1 MVALATRLRNKGV
14 EVTIVTP
21 SRAPMSLQFLL
32 VDVPTFITDD
42 PASRDPL
49 ERADAIA
56 VLDTAEPKRLGGL
69 PAHLERVGGVLIDHH
84 PVVGDALVEPS
95 IRDPS
100 ACATGELVFDLL
112 SLDDCSLNC
121 AEAEAIY
128 VALVTDTG
136 SFQFS
141 NTSSRTHAIVA
152 ELIDAGVDPG
162 AMYRALYGG
171 YTRGKLALV
180 SLALENLE
188 VDPLT
193 PIAWVALD
201 HRALFDTGATGED
214 MEGLV
219 EYPRRLKG
227 IEVGLFFRGLSR
239 DRTKVSLRSNDGVN
253 VSEVAQMLG
262 GGGHAKASGIVLDVG
277 LAEAVRTVVEELRPH
292 VDALINSKEAD

>member
-1 MVALATRLRNKGV
+1 M
-14 EVTIVTP
+14 
-21 SRAPMSLQFLL
+21 
-32 VDVPTFITDD
+32 
-42 PASRDPL
+42 
-49 ERADAIA
+49 
-56 VLDTAEPKRLGGL
+56 
-69 PAHLERVGGVLIDHH
+69 
-84 PVVGDALVEPS
+84 EPS

-201 HRALFDTGATGED
+201 HRALLDTGATGED

-219 EYPRRLKG
+219 EYPRRL
-227 IEVGLFFRGLSR
+227 
-239 DRTKVSLRSNDGVN
+239 
-253 VSEVAQMLG
+253 
-262 GGGHAKASGIVLDVG
+262 
-277 LAEAVRTVVEELRPH
+277 
-292 VDALINSKEAD
+292 